1 MGAPAPPLPSSAT
14 WMEEEAAVFT
24 RESITTEDPAALGA
38 TPTQTTVAVGGVR
51 SLSCT
56 TCLIY
61 SDAPMCALVKV
72 ITLSTPVKV
81 H

>member
-1 MGAPAPPLPSSAT
+1 MGAPAPPLPSSAA
-14 WMEEEAAVFT
+14 WMEEEEAVFA

-38 TPTQTTVAVGGVR
+38 TPTQTTVGGVR
-51 SLSCT
+51 SLSCS